1 MVVMEERPL
10 LISVPVM
17 STSAYCN
24 ANIAQFCSDESPK
37 LQEACLFCC
46 IVAMEQ
52 RSKPARNR
60 IYLCVQ
66 GRETEYQVGEK
77 LVTCIYLEGLSPLK
91 SVKAESKSSRLK
103 ELPHGL

>member
-1 MVVMEERPL
+1 MRAPSYRKHASSAAL
-10 LISVPVM
+10 L
-17 STSAYCN
+17 
-24 ANIAQFCSDESPK
+24 
-37 LQEACLFCC
+37 LW
-46 IVAMEQ
+46 
-52 RSKPARNR
+52 SKDPNLRGNR

-77 LVTCIYLEGLSPLK
+77 LVTCIYLEGLPPLK